1 MSYKD
6 KAFGYEKSL
15 LCPFKV
21 NFWIRIEKTLV
32 CFSFAALE
40 GLWILANREEE
51 R

>member
-32 CFSFAALE
+32 CFSFVALE